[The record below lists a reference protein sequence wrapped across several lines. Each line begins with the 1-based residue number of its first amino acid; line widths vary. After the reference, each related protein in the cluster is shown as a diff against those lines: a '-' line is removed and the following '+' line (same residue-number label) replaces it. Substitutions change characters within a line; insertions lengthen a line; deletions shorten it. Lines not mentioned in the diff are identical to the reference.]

1 MQAVLQ
7 AVKPGD
13 SEECQQQDRSW
24 LKGTLAFVCRM
35 LVMGTRGWLT
45 WRSRYFATALHT
57 SPGEIREPHTGYR
70 GDKAVCKRLDV
81 LSIAMKLH
89 KVQAK
94 SRERKLA
101 FLGSKSQRCATRAG
115 MTRISPWWQSVQK

>member
-1 MQAVLQ
+1 
-7 AVKPGD
+7 
-13 SEECQQQDRSW
+13 
-24 LKGTLAFVCRM
+24 
-35 LVMGTRGWLT
+35 MGTRGWLT

-94 SRERKLA
+94 SRERYWP
-101 FLGSKSQRCATRAG
+101 SWVR
-115 MTRISPWWQSVQK
+115 SPSAAPLEQG